1 MTEPQFKVKEG
12 AHNSDSFG
20 QFLIEPLEPGYGHTI
35 GNALRRALLTSIPGA
50 AVTSIKISGVKHK
63 FSTIPGVNENVVDL
77 LLNIKQLN
85 FKLLD
90 SKSSSTVKL
99 SVKGPKEVTAA
110 DLELPEDVEVLNKD
124 HYLCSLSDKKA
135 KLDVEL
141 SVERGYGYSVS
152 EERRASALGV
162 IPTDAIFSPVK
173 RVNYSVEAT
182 RVGRETNLDKLVLDI
197 WTDGTINPRVALDEA
212 AKLLA
217 SYFLQ
222 VFEPKAALSATPEGV
237 VINPS
242 ISEELL
248 KLTIDELDLPTRIY
262 NSLRNGG
269 IETLGQL
276 LGTPKKD
283 LMEMRNM
290 GSKSLS
296 TIEEKL
302 REKGISL
309 TV

>member
-12 AHNSDSFG
+12 SSNSQEFG
-20 QFLIEPLEPGYGHTI
+20 QFVIEPLEPGYGHTV

-50 AVTSIKISGVKHK
+50 AVTSVKIAGVKHK

-85 FKLLD
+85 LKMLD
-90 SKSSSTVKL
+90 SKTSSTVKL

-124 HYLCSLSDKKA
+124 LHLCSLADKKA
-135 KLDVEL
+135 KLDIEFTVEK
-141 SVERGYGYSVS
+141 GYGYSVS
-152 EERRASALGV
+152 EDRRSSTLGV
-162 IPTDAIFSPVK
+162 IPTDASFSPVK

-182 RVGRETNLDKLVLDI
+182 RVGRETNLDKLVLDV
-197 WTDGTINPRVALDEA
+197 WTDGTINPRNALDEA

-222 VFEPKAALSATPEGV
+222 VFEPKAAISASTEGV

-242 ISEELL
+242 VSDDLL

-290 GSKSLS
+290 GNKSL
-296 TIEEKL
+296 TIIEDKL